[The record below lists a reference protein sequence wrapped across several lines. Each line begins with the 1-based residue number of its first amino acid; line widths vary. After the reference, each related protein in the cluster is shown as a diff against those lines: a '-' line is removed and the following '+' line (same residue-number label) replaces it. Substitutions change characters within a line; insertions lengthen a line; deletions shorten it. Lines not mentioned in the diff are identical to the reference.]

1 MEEEKY
7 YVDIQD
13 DFGNVRTFEVPTLEM
28 KIAIDNIDEEIK
40 QGYKQDALR
49 YSRPF
54 SSFKNMNYIEHHAL
68 KKEDNELSER
78 FMRDR
83 LKVKKCVRRVIK
95 NWNNEKYKKIIYMF
109 FFNGLKRNK
118 IADILGCQKQT
129 IGDNFKVAIADF
141 AVMICH
147 NEKFQKTDYYQHLY
161 KKTIIETKLT
171 AIEKL
176 RNVNNAQNFKDL
188 FPIDS
193 MIALSDALKIEQK
206 KEKKTGVNDNPKQT
220 LKDIKFNLFGK
231 EFSFQDVIDVGNK
244 FLDPFRKDA

>member
-7 YVDIQD
+7 YVEIRD
-13 DFGNVRTFEVPTLEM
+13 DFGKVRTFEVPTLEM
-28 KIAIDNIDEEIK
+28 KNAIDNIDEEIK

-54 SSFKNMNYIEHHAL
+54 SSFKNMNYIEHHAM
-68 KKEDNELSER
+68 KKEDYEFSQR

-83 LKVKKCVRRVIK
+83 LKVQKCVRRVIK
-95 NWNNEKYKKIIYMF
+95 NWDNEKYKKIIYMF

-118 IADILGCQKQT
+118 IAEILGHKKQT
-129 IGDNFKVAIADF
+129 IGKNLDIALEDF
-141 AVMICH
+141 TIMISH

-161 KKTIIETKLT
+161 KKGIIETKLA

-176 RNVNNAQNFKDL
+176 RNVNNTKNFKDL

-193 MIALSDALKIEQK
+193 MLALSDTIKKEQK
-206 KEKKTGVNDNPKQT
+206 KEKKTGVNKNPKKT
-220 LKDIKFNLFGK
+220 LKDIKFEYLGK
-231 EFSFQDVIDVGNK
+231 EYSMQDVIDIGNE
-244 FLDPFRKDA
+244 FLDFFRKDA

>member
-54 SSFKNMNYIEHHAL
+54 SAFKNMNYIEHHVM
-68 KKEDNELSER
+68 KKEDYEFSQR
-78 FMRDR
+78 FMLDR
-83 LKVKKCVRRVIK
+83 LKVQKCVRGVIK
-95 NWNNEKYKKIIYMF
+95 NWDNEKYKKIIYMF

-118 IADILGCQKQT
+118 IAYILGCKKQT
-129 IGDNFKVAIADF
+129 IGDNFKVALEDL

-176 RNVNNAQNFKDL
+176 QNVNNTQNFKDL

-231 EFSFQDVIDVGNK
+231 EFSFQDVIDVGNE
-244 FLDPFRKDA
+244 FLDHFREDA

>member
-83 LKVKKCVRRVIK
+83 LKVQKCVRRIIK
-95 NWNNEKYKKIIYMF
+95 NWDNEKYKKIIYMF
-109 FFNGLKRNK
+109 FFNGLKHNK
-118 IADILGCQKQT
+118 ITDILGCQKQT

-141 AVMICH
+141 AVRIGN

-176 RNVNNAQNFKDL
+176 RNVNNTQNFKDL

-244 FLDPFRKDA
+244 FLDHFRKDA

>member
-7 YVDIQD
+7 YVEIKD
-13 DFGNVRTFEVPTLEM
+13 DFGKVRTFEVPTLEM
-28 KIAIDNIDEEIK
+28 KNAIDNIDEEIK

-54 SSFKNMNYIEHHAL
+54 SSFKNMNYIEHHAM
-68 KKEDNELSER
+68 KKEDYEFSQG

-83 LKVKKCVRRVIK
+83 LKVQKCVRRVIK

-118 IADILGCQKQT
+118 IAEILGCKKQT
-129 IGDNFKVAIADF
+129 IGDNFKVAIVDF
-141 AVMICH
+141 TVMICH

-176 RNVNNAQNFKDL
+176 RNVNNTKNFKDL
-188 FPIDS
+188 FPIDD
-193 MIALSDALKIEQK
+193 MIALSDSLKTEQK

-220 LKDIKFNLFGK
+220 LKDIKINVFG
-231 EFSFQDVIDVGNK
+231 EEYSFQDVIDVGNK
-244 FLDPFRKDA
+244 FLEVFRKDA

>member
-118 IADILGCQKQT
+118 IADILGCKKQT

-147 NEKFQKTDYYQHLY
+147 NKKFQKTDYYQHLY
-161 KKTIIETKLT
+161 KKNIIETKLT

>member
-244 FLDPFRKDA
+244 FLDPFRKDV